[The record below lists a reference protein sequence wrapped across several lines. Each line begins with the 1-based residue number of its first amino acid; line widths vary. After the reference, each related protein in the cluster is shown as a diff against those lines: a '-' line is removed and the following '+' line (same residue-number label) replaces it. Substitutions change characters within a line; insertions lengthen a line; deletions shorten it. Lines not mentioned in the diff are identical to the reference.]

1 MTRFVIPSL
10 RYNYVHVDTSG
21 TPVLPGA
28 FRPDEIEY
36 DTQWTATAA
45 VGVDVEALFVLTTRS
60 CSLSNPTLGTTGL
73 SHVHVFATVPR
84 CDMGQMDVKPR
95 EFGLT
100 SEVIDQT
107 ALFRQPRA
115 RVGTTYSFSVMLT
128 PTASGILRIAFGLRA
143 AELNGVVLMRHDLV
157 VP

>member
-1 MTRFVIPSL
+1 MNRFVIPSL
-10 RYNYVHVDTSG
+10 RYNYAHVDPSG
-21 TPVLPGA
+21 LPVLPGA

-36 DTQWTATAA
+36 DVIPA
-45 VGVDVEALFVLTTRS
+45 VGVDVEAQFFLTTRS

-73 SHVHVFATVPR
+73 SHVHVFATAPR
-84 CDMGQMDVKPR
+84 CVMGQMDVKPR

-115 RVGTTYSFSVMLT
+115 RVGTIYRFSVILT
-128 PTASGILRIAFGLRA
+128 PTASGTLRIVFGLRA
-143 AELNGVVLMRHDLV
+143 AELNGVVLMPHDLV
-157 VP
+157 IP